1 MPCWPMIHSTYSS
14 ISLLFLQIHFHLLS
28 LNSSLSSFSIHEI
41 LPVTSTYKLKLLFS
55 VVSDILLFAK
65 FSDQLSVLVNI
76 LAVFF
81 TLICILLVY
90 SLACAIMSSSF
101 NLVSFPDFSA
111 CVKNFQGFWDPGIFF
126 PPIYWLYGVHILP
139 YFIHYCCEYTYK
151 IPSEPLT
158 YKSNCLIE
166 ISTWIFYQASN
177 VCKKNKIYLNILFPN
192 LGRLFLLN
200 ISQIC
205 PLISIISAS
214 FLISYTVT
222 SHWEL
227 PLSSNSYSLF
237 PCPIPICSFQCI

>member
-41 LPVTSTYKLKLLFS
+41 LPVSSTYKLKLLFS

-76 LAVFF
+76 LAVLF

-126 PPIYWLYGVHILP
+126 PLFIGSMEFIY
-139 YFIHYCCEYTYK
+139 
-151 IPSEPLT
+151 
-158 YKSNCLIE
+158 
-166 ISTWIFYQASN
+166 
-177 VCKKNKIYLNILFPN
+177 
-192 LGRLFLLN
+192 
-200 ISQIC
+200 
-205 PLISIISAS
+205 
-214 FLISYTVT
+214 FLILSTIAVNIHIKSLLSPSPINPTV
-222 SHWEL
+222 
-227 PLSSNSYSLF
+227 
-237 PCPIPICSFQCI
+237 